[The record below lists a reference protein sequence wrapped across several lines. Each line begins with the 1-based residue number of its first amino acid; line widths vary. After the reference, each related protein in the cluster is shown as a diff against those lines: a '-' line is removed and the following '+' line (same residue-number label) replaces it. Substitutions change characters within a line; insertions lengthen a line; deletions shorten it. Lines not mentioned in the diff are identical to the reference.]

1 MQIGRGFWAGG
12 LLALL
17 AAPTYGSLS
26 ASATISSTQLGPS
39 SYQYS
44 LTLTNTGTTN
54 IGTFWFGWIPG
65 YDLLPHHPTS
75 FFTPAG
81 WTATDAPDFFGVASA
96 QWVNTTAP
104 LGPGGSLSGFGFDS
118 PDSPTALAGTDSFG
132 FPIKYSYVY
141 IGAPE
146 TDPGFLLTPT
156 TVAAPE
162 PGIGLVL
169 GLPAMMLLR
178 RRRA

>member
-1 MQIGRGFWAGG
+1 MQIRRGFWAGG

-17 AAPTYGSLS
+17 AAPAYGSLS

-65 YDLLPHHPTS
+65 YDLLPSHPTS
-75 FFTPAG
+75 FSAPPG
-81 WTATDAPDFFGVASA
+81 WTPMDAHDFFGVASA
-96 QWVNTTAP
+96 QWVNTTTP
-104 LGPGGSLSGFGFDS
+104 LQPGHSLSGFGFDS
-118 PDSPTALAGTDSFG
+118 PDSPTALAGTDPFG

-141 IGAPE
+141 IGGPE

-162 PGIGLVL
+162 PAMGLL
-169 GLPAMMLLR
+169 IGLPAMSLLR
-178 RRRA
+178 RKRS